1 MNTRI
6 YSFIKKN
13 ILILFIILI
22 FCNNQNSSQENIALQ
37 YLDSFYNCNWISM
50 SHLLHPIELK
60 NFRSMITK
68 SDKEYEI
75 LHKDDKFKLISD
87 SVISQ
92 IDTVRNKEKKLELF
106 YSTFM
111 EIVFPNDI
119 MKMLNEKL
127 DPKYKII
134 GVLNTDSDTS
144 YVVYK
149 ISVVRQGKRSSGE
162 QVLSLKKYQNEWRVL
177 FQPEIKKMIQDRL

>member
-1 MNTRI
+1 MNNRI
-6 YSFIKKN
+6 HSFIKKN
-13 ILILFIILI
+13 ILIPFVILV
-22 FCNNQNSSQENIALQ
+22 FCNNQNSVQEKVALK
-37 YLDSFYNCNWISM
+37 YLDSFYNYNWISM

-60 NFRSMITK
+60 NFKIMIIK
-68 SDKEYEI
+68 GDKEYEI

-87 SVISQ
+87 SVTSQ
-92 IDTVRNKEKKLELF
+92 IDTVENEEKKLELF

-111 EIVFPNDI
+111 EIVFPNDV
-119 MKMLNEKL
+119 MKILNEKL

-134 GVLNTDSDTS
+134 GVTNTDSDTS

-177 FQPEIKKMIQDRL
+177 FQPEIRKMIQDRL